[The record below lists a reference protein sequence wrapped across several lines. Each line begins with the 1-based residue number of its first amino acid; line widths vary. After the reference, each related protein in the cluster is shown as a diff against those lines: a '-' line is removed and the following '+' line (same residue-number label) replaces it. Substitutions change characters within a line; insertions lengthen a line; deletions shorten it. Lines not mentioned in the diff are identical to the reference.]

1 VHVYASTWPA
11 NVAMG
16 AATLLGVPFSIS
28 SYVDFEFAYAHAL
41 LAEKIA
47 RASFFRVVTA
57 HCRER
62 LLALPQARATPTTR
76 IPVVLLGL
84 DLANWQQ
91 RARPRGDG
99 TLVSAARLVPK
110 KGLHLMPPALAALRA
125 RGFACRWRVVG
136 DGPERVRWSSCCA
149 ASTASPTLV
158 TFLGPCDNAAVRQEL
173 LAADLAVLP
182 CVLAADGERDGI
194 PIFLCEA
201 MALGVPVVSTPI
213 SGIPELIRDG
223 DTGFLADAGRCQLP
237 RGDGARAGPRRPGR
251 DRGDRRAWP
260 RRGAPR
266 TRRRP
271 PGRTAGRGDRAM
283 NPLLAALLVLL
294 LPVVWLGAVLFAL
307 LLLLVDLLATPFVW
321 LFRRKPED
329 RAPATHN
336 ASIVV
341 LNWNGLHFLRELM
354 PSLRTA
360 VANCPGDHEVIVVD
374 NGSDDGSAEWLE
386 REHGWARTLRLPE
399 NRYFIRGNAA
409 GAALASRD
417 LLVFLNNDMRVEPD
431 WLVRAAAAVR
441 RRRWHPVRDHVA
453 HRDAGPPHRDRADAL
468 LPAARRD
475 PLRAAARRRPGAP
488 VPALWAG
495 GGCSAFDRRKHDALG
510 GFEDLYYPMYVED
523 VSLSWQAWRRG
534 WRTVYVHDSVVH
546 HAHRGSSTKKFGRE
560 RLERLNWRN
569 RELFFVRSV
578 TDPLLVAT
586 HALCFGWNL
595 QKHARLL
602 GLPIAH
608 GVLAALATLP
618 RLPRALVLRTQARRH
633 HRRSDRE
640 LLRLVNGG

>member
-1 VHVYASTWPA
+1 
-11 NVAMG
+11 
-16 AATLLGVPFSIS
+16 
-28 SYVDFEFAYAHAL
+28 
-41 LAEKIA
+41 
-47 RASFFRVVTA
+47 
-57 HCRER
+57 
-62 LLALPQARATPTTR
+62 
-76 IPVVLLGL
+76 
-84 DLANWQQ
+84 
-91 RARPRGDG
+91 
-99 TLVSAARLVPK
+99 
-110 KGLHLMPPALAALRA
+110 
-125 RGFACRWRVVG
+125 
-136 DGPERVRWSSCCA
+136 
-149 ASTASPTLV
+149 
-158 TFLGPCDNAAVRQEL
+158 
-173 LAADLAVLP
+173 
-182 CVLAADGERDGI
+182 
-194 PIFLCEA
+194 
-201 MALGVPVVSTPI
+201 
-213 SGIPELIRDG
+213 
-223 DTGFLADAGRCQLP
+223 
-237 RGDGARAGPRRPGR
+237 
-251 DRGDRRAWP
+251 
-260 RRGAPR
+260 
-266 TRRRP
+266 
-271 PGRTAGRGDRAM
+271 M

-431 WLVRAAAAVR
+431 WLVRLLQPFADGDGTLFATTSRIEMQGR
-441 RRRWHPVRDHVA
+441 RTETGLTRCFLRHGEIRFVQ
-453 HRDAGPPHRDRADAL
+453 PPGEG
-468 LPAARRD
+468 
-475 PLRAAARRRPGAP
+475 GAP

-534 WRTVYVHDSVVH
+534 WRTAYVHDSVVH